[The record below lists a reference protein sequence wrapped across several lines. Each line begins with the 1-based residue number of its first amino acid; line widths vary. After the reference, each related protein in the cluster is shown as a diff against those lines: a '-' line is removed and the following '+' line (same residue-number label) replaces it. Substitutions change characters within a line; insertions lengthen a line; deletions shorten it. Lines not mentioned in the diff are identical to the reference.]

1 MADAANG
8 ERAAGLHAPDISP
21 ENLAPEDLAP
31 DRQARRL
38 LRAARVGTL
47 ATMSPSADGGQPFA
61 SLVTPAIAT
70 DGAILLLLSD
80 LSEHT
85 RHLRAEPRCSL
96 MVVGPAQSAN
106 PQTAPRVS
114 VTGLAAVSDP
124 AAASRTANDRIRF
137 LAVHPYAAL
146 YAGFGDFHL
155 WRIVPRGGLL
165 VGGFARANRLRAAD
179 LIPGAV
185 AAAAIEAAEAS
196 ILSHCNTDHADAM
209 AAIGAAASGRA
220 GAWRMATVDTEGFDL
235 ALDET
240 TLRVNFSAPV
250 ADSGAVRAELVRLN
264 RDARR

>member
-21 ENLAPEDLAP
+21 DDQAP
-31 DRQARRL
+31 DDIPPDWQARRL

-47 ATMSPSADGGQPFA
+47 ATVGPSADGGQPFA
-61 SLVTPAIAT
+61 SLVTPAIAM

-96 MVVGPAQSAN
+96 LVAGPAQSAN
-106 PQTAPRVS
+106 PQTAPRVT
-114 VTGLAAVSDP
+114 VTGIAAVSG
-124 AAASRTANDRIRF
+124 TARDRARF

-165 VGGFARANRLRAAD
+165 VGGFARANRLRAD
-179 LIPGAV
+179 GLIPGAQ
-185 AAAAIEAAEAS
+185 AAAAIEVAEAS
-196 ILSHCNTDHADAM
+196 IMSHCNNDHADAM
-209 AAIGAAASGRA
+209 AAIGAATSGRA

-250 ADSGAVRAELVRLN
+250 ADSGGVRAELVRLT
-264 RDARR
+264 RSSRQIAIDR